1 MGSAH
6 ARAGLLP
13 KFVPYRVTGDA
24 GGRIRATH
32 WDDIKESY
40 ADAVIDML
48 SKEYLPG
55 LRDRIIVRSIA
66 TRL

>member
-1 MGSAH
+1 MRAH
-6 ARAGLLP
+6 PRYPL
-13 KFVPYRVTGDA
+13 
-24 GGRIRATH
+24 GRHQGVLR
-32 WDDIKESY
+32 
-40 ADAVIDML
+40 DAVIDML